1 MRAYTVSTDPKLVEP
16 VLETVLQTRLPDGI
30 KLPKDQLLIWLD
42 EDDEGVGVSLEGSW
56 PTEVLFALA
65 QAFSHSLVVKY
76 PKKELVH
83 EFKILFYHRFLKF
96 KFVDVEVDEQ
106 RNAHPVHPAVL
117 LPMFFG
123 PGRRGLSWARVA
135 AGTALYDCDYDCEVC
150 RLFDFDATLCVLEE
164 LTSRFDKRLEEAV
177 DKGGEYV
184 AHELAMMY
192 ARPQRPLCDWL
203 LQPYLGDLGKAVK
216 ELRSC
221 DSAVL
226 AATESFSA
234 YYLYLLQGVE
244 RVYVIYTPNVYHF
257 VKYALSVK
265 REEKPDV
272 VRILASSYNPHIN
285 YHIFKKLIEDGACY
299 HPKHTGPAPIYLALK
314 KLEREGKLKKVS

>member
-1 MRAYTVSTDPKLVEP
+1 MRAFTVSTSPELVKP
-16 VLETVLQTRLPDGI
+16 VLEAVLQTRLPDDI
-30 KLPKDQLLIWLD
+30 ELPESQLFIWLD
-42 EDDEGVGVSLEGSW
+42 EDDEGVGVSLEGPW

-96 KFVDVEVDEQ
+96 KFVDVEVEP
-106 RNAHPVHPAVL
+106 RSAHPAVL

-135 AGTALYDCDYDCEVC
+135 AGTALYDCEVG
-150 RLFDFDATLCVLEE
+150 RLFNFDATLYVLEE
-164 LTSRFDKRLEEAV
+164 LASRFDRRLKEAV
-177 DKGGEYV
+177 DKSGEYV

-203 LQPYLGDLGKAVK
+203 LQPYRGDLRGAVE

-226 AATESFSA
+226 TATESFSA
-234 YYLYLLQGVE
+234 YYLHLLRGVE
-244 RVYVIYTPNVYHF
+244 RVYVIYTPNVYLF
-257 VKYALSVK
+257 VKYALSVLK
-265 REEKPDV
+265 KEEGPREV

-285 YHIFKKLIEDGACY
+285 YHIFKRLIEDGACY
-299 HPKHTGPAPIYLALK
+299 SPKHTGPAPVYLALK
-314 KLEREGKLKKVS
+314 KLEKEGKLKKVAQRR

>member
-1 MRAYTVSTDPKLVEP
+1 MRAYTVSTSPELVNP

-30 KLPKDQLLIWLD
+30 KLPKDQLLIWLGG
-42 EDDEGVGVSLEGSW
+42 DDEGVGVSLEGSW

-76 PKKELVH
+76 PKKEFVH

-96 KFVDVEVDEQ
+96 KFVDVEVE
-106 RNAHPVHPAVL
+106 PCSVHPAVL

-135 AGTALYDCDYDCEVC
+135 AGTALYDREVS
-150 RLFDFDATLCVLEE
+150 RSFNFDATLYVLEE

-177 DKGGEYV
+177 NKGGEYV

-203 LQPYLGDLGKAVK
+203 LQPYRGALGKAVK

-226 AATESFSA
+226 TATESFSA

-257 VKYALSVK
+257 IKYALSVEK
-265 REEKPDV
+265 EEKPDV

-285 YHIFKKLIEDGACY
+285 YHVFKKLIKDGACY

-314 KLEREGKLKKVS
+314 KLEKEGKLKKVS